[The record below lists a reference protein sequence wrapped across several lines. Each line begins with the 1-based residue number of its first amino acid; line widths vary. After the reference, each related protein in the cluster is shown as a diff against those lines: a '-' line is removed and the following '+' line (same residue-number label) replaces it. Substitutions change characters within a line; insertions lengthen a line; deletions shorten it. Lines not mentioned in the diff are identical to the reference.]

1 MAFILSTF
9 KRIETQEPSKGDTRE
24 YESPD
29 CHKCKLSIPMC
40 ANIDLKMDDSLE
52 KEDEGNE
59 AIDEE
64 HVLTTGMFVIDPCL
78 KHLIVDAFPVLI
90 FTH

>member
-1 MAFILSTF
+1 
-9 KRIETQEPSKGDTRE
+9 
-24 YESPD
+24 
-29 CHKCKLSIPMC
+29 MC